1 MILLILVL
9 WQGEWLLRELVGIC
23 KCCNKDIYCLDG
35 FLNGVL
41 TEEKEIHCFECYEN
55 LKEKKE
61 NPQS

>member
-1 MILLILVL
+1 M
-9 WQGEWLLRELVGIC
+9 RELVGIC

-35 FLNGVL
+35 FLNGIL

-55 LKEKKE
+55 HKEEKE